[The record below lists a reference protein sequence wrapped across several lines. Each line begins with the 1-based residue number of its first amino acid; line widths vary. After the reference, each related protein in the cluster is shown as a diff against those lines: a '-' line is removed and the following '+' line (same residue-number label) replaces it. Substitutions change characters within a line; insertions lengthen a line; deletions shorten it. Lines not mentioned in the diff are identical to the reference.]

1 MKRDFLLDN
10 SFGWLLGWTDAT
22 RPQPNKSILPVRSDA
37 LPAFSHGGE
46 EILFLFGRDLITWDV
61 ADSMLTGVEAVSLD
75 LDMPS
80 GAHLDLIIPV
90 RTTLGAFSSEVIP
103 LLSNSQFELV
113 ALLVVFY
120 TGAGELLIDDPHLPT
135 FILFRSTFAARIFAS
150 TTNAGSVFVI
160 NIALVALDF
169 LKGCG

>member
-1 MKRDFLLDN
+1 MASWVVGCLI
-10 SFGWLLGWTDAT
+10 
-22 RPQPNKSILPVRSDA
+22 QSILLVRSD
-37 LPAFSHGGE
+37 PRHAFSHEGE
-46 EILFLFGRDLITWDV
+46 KILFLFERDLRTRGMD
-61 ADSMLTGVEAVSLD
+61 DSTLTGFESVSF
-75 LDMPS
+75 DMPS

-90 RTTLGAFSSEVIP
+90 RTTLGAFSSAVIP
-103 LLSNSQFELV
+103 LLSDRQFELV
-113 ALLVVFY
+113 AQLVVFY
-120 TGAGELLIDDPHLPT
+120 TGTGKHLIDDPLLPK

>member
-22 RPQPNKSILPVRSDA
+22 RPQPNKSILLVRSDA
-37 LPAFSHGGE
+37 LPAFSHDGE
-46 EILFLFGRDLITWDV
+46 EILFLFGRDLRTWDV

-80 GAHLDLIIPV
+80 GAYLDLIIPV
-90 RTTLGAFSSEVIP
+90 RTTLGA
-103 LLSNSQFELV
+103 

-120 TGAGELLIDDPHLPT
+120 TGAGELLIDDPLLPT

-169 LKGCG
+169 HKGCG